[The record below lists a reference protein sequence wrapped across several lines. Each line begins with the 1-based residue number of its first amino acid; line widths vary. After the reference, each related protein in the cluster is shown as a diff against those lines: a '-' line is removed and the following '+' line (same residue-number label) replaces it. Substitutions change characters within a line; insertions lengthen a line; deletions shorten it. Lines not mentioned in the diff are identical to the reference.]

1 MGIVQGTERRRAR
14 FHRHAAR
21 SGWRGERDA
30 MTIHAWLEPVARL
43 LEIAGVAAILI
54 ATLLAT
60 AAFARDLR
68 GSKATIAYER
78 YRANLGRGILLGLEF
93 LVGSD
98 IIATVTAPLT
108 WESVGLLGA
117 IVLIR
122 TLLSFSLETEIE
134 GVAPWR
140 RREVERDAAERR

>member
-1 MGIVQGTERRRAR
+1 
-14 FHRHAAR
+14 
-21 SGWRGERDA
+21 
-30 MTIHAWLEPVARL
+30 MTNIHQLLEPVALL
-43 LEIAGVAAILI
+43 LEFAGVAAILV

-60 AAFARDLR
+60 AAFVRTWR
-68 GSKATIAYER
+68 QSGATIAYDQ

-93 LVGSD
+93 LVGAD

-108 WESVGLLGA
+108 WDSVGLLGA

-134 GVAPWR
+134 GVPPWR
-140 RREVERDAAERR
+140 RRQAAREAEEQR

>member
-1 MGIVQGTERRRAR
+1 
-14 FHRHAAR
+14 
-21 SGWRGERDA
+21 
-30 MTIHAWLEPVARL
+30 MTSVHQLLEPVAL
-43 LEIAGVAAILI
+43 ALEVAGVAAILI
-54 ATLLAT
+54 TTLIATLTFGRA
-60 AAFARDLR
+60 LR
-68 GSKATIAYER
+68 GGSAKTAYEQ

-93 LVGSD
+93 LVGAD

-117 IVLIR
+117 IVVIR

-140 RREVERDAAERR
+140 RRDADRDADQNSR